1 MTPARFRWGMLLILI
16 GTLLLLVNAD
26 VLSNN
31 FWIDFV
37 YLIPFLLIAI
47 GIEKIFSK
55 TRLVA
60 ISYVSTVLLV
70 AGALYVAFEGSRN
83 DASGNFFQS
92 TTLEYG
98 ADPSVKI
105 IDAEL
110 ELDRTSLT
118 IRDATDEIMKARF
131 GELTY
136 KPGSDLQ
143 VQDGRASIRLDSKSG
158 TRRFAGR
165 TIQIETGDP
174 DDWRVSFSKEVPLNL
189 ILTGQDCNLHLN
201 MATTPL
207 RELQLGAA
215 DADVY
220 LKVGEL
226 EPQVKVT
233 VTGLDAKLR
242 FRLPQASGLLV
253 TGVDDPAYLEEIGLV
268 KNNGGYVNENYA
280 DASTRVEIALNERFR
295 SLSIDFY

>member
-1 MTPARFRWGMLLILI
+1 MTPARFRWGMLFILI

-26 VLSNN
+26 VLNNN

-47 GIEKIFSK
+47 GIEKIFSR

-60 ISYVSTVLLV
+60 ISYLSTVLLV
-70 AGALYVAFEGSRN
+70 GGALYVAFESSRN
-83 DASGNFFQS
+83 EDSGSFFES

-110 ELDRTSLT
+110 DMDETSLT
-118 IRDATDEIMKARF
+118 IRDATDEIMRARF

-136 KPGSDLQ
+136 KPGSDMEIR
-143 VQDGRASIRLDSKSG
+143 DGHAYIQLNSKSG
-158 TRRFAGR
+158 TRRFAGQ
-165 TIQIETGDP
+165 TIRIDSGDP
-174 DDWRVSFSKEVPLNL
+174 DDWRVSFSSEVPLNL
-189 ILTGQDCNLHLN
+189 ILKGQDCNLHLN

-207 RELQLGAA
+207 RELQMEAA

-220 LKVGEL
+220 LKLGEL

-242 FRLPQASGLLV
+242 FRLPQTSGLMV

-268 KNNGGYVNENYA
+268 KNNGGYANENYTNA
-280 DASTRVEIALNERFR
+280 PTRVEIVLNDRLR

>member
-1 MTPARFRWGMLLILI
+1 MTPARFRWGMLFILI

-37 YLIPFLLIAI
+37 YLFPFLLIAI

-55 TRLVA
+55 TRLAV
-60 ISYVSTVLLV
+60 ISYLSTVFLV
-70 AGALYVAFEGSRN
+70 AGAFYVAFEGSRYN
-83 DASGNFFQS
+83 DFGSFFQS

-98 ADPSVKI
+98 ADPSVDI

-110 ELDRTSLT
+110 DLDRTSLT

-136 KPGSDLQ
+136 KPESDMEIR
-143 VQDGRASIRLDSKSG
+143 DGHAHIRLSSRYG
-158 TRRFAGR
+158 TRRFVGHA
-165 TIQIETGDP
+165 IEIDTGEP
-174 DDWRVSFSKEVPLNL
+174 DDWRVSFSNEVPLDL
-189 ILTGQDCNLHLN
+189 ILKGRDCNLHLN
-201 MATTPL
+201 MASTPL
-207 RELQLGAA
+207 RELLLEAA

-220 LKVGEL
+220 LKLGEL
-226 EPQVKVT
+226 EPHVKVT
-233 VTGLDAKLR
+233 VTGDDAKLR
-242 FRLPQASGLLV
+242 FRLPQSSGLMV

-268 KNNGGYVNENYA
+268 RNNGGYVNENYESA
-280 DASTRVEIALNERFR
+280 PTRVEIDLNERLR